1 MIDKYLEIETRGLVF
16 LGDFNPS
23 IFHPYWLASKD
34 LIQEEEA
41 KNAKIEIVMN
51 ELSRFQ
57 LGEWLSIEVSRN
69 RCDFKT
75 MKKPYFYPMR
85 DLAINIFKILNET
98 PIKAVGINNVYDL
111 SLKNA
116 DNYYNFGDRLA
127 PLNNWNDILTSPRLL
142 NIEIIE
148 STESGNTSF
157 RRVSISPSEPEL
169 KVNFGINFNINNHFN
184 LEPNSNGY
192 KASQLVEDK
201 FDYCAANSKE
211 IVSNIL
217 SKIFG

>member
-1 MIDKYLEIETRGLVF
+1 MIDKYLQIETRGLVF
-16 LGDFNPS
+16 IGDFNPS

-57 LGEWLSIEVSRN
+57 LGEWLNIEVSRN

-75 MKKPYFYPMR
+75 MKKPYFYPMF
-85 DLAINIFKILNET
+85 DLAINIFKILGET

-111 SLKNA
+111 SLKDA
-116 DNYYNFGDRLA
+116 ESYYKFGDVLA
-127 PLNNWNDILTSPRLL
+127 PLSNWDTALTSPKLL

-148 STESGNTSF
+148 SRESGSPF
-157 RRVSISPSEPEL
+157 FKRVRLSPSEPEL

>member
-85 DLAINIFKILNET
+85 DLAINIFKVLNET
-98 PIKAVGINNVYDL
+98 PIRAVGINNVYDL

-116 DNYYNFGDRLA
+116 ENYYNFGDRMA

-142 NIEIIE
+142 KIEIIE
-148 STESGNTSF
+148 STEAENTPF
-157 RRVSISPSEPEL
+157 KRVSISPSEPEL

-184 LEPNSNGY
+184 LQPNSNGY
-192 KASQLVEDK
+192 KASKLVEDK

>member
-1 MIDKYLEIETRGLVF
+1 M
-16 LGDFNPS
+16 
-23 IFHPYWLASKD
+23 
-34 LIQEEEA
+34 
-41 KNAKIEIVMN
+41 
-51 ELSRFQ
+51 
-57 LGEWLSIEVSRN
+57 
-69 RCDFKT
+69 
-75 MKKPYFYPMR
+75 
-85 DLAINIFKILNET
+85 NET

-184 LEPNSNGY
+184 LEPNSKGY

>member
-1 MIDKYLEIETRGLVF
+1 MIDKYLQIETRGLVF
-16 LGDFNPS
+16 IGDFNPS

-57 LGEWLSIEVSRN
+57 LGEWLNIEVSRN

-75 MKKPYFYPMR
+75 MKKPYFYPMF
-85 DLAINIFKILNET
+85 DLAINIYKILGET

-111 SLKNA
+111 SLKDA
-116 DNYYNFGDRLA
+116 ESYYKFGDVLA
-127 PLNNWNDILTSPRLL
+127 PLSNWDTALTSPKLL

-148 STESGNTSF
+148 SRESGSPF
-157 RRVSISPSEPEL
+157 FKRVRLSPSEPEL

-184 LEPNSNGY
+184 LESGGNGY
-192 KASQLVEDK
+192 KASQLVEEK
-201 FDYCAANSKE
+201 FDACAESSKE
-211 IVSNIL
+211 IVFNIL
-217 SKIFG
+217 SKVFK